1 MRRPWLAITL
11 VSVALGAGGGC
22 TCGKSPPSAAI
33 DAAPGDA
40 APAPSASAASPGDG
54 GASALFSLPIA
65 AARTRDE
72 RVFAAGLVA
81 ADKHVDVAVLDSR
94 GAVLSRST
102 VIDGAAWTSG
112 AELRFLAGPSGP
124 ALFFH
129 GVQNGKRA
137 DLVVRLDEAGR
148 AAGEPTAV
156 GPSPCRV
163 GDEIVWLAGGKA
175 KVLTLGSGQARAV
188 PLSSGEGEA
197 QVACGAD
204 DARVL
209 WEHEGDHDDEPVL
222 RRASDAGASR
232 RPLFRDADFPDDE
245 AREVAEYAWAGGLGW
260 IRVGQAG
267 SLALREAP
275 GAGLGPVKKI
285 ALKVGDD
292 DLVAVDST
300 LAAVFVIA
308 THEDEEAACDAGSV
322 APAVRAVRVDRAS
335 FDAKLVALAPG
346 SCGRERGPF
355 TTEAEGGKLYVTW
368 IERAKGRGRAGA
380 PIVGFGWAE
389 IGDSG
394 EPRTGFV
401 DVDADGLASAGCAHG
416 KCWVV
421 ALARPPGED
430 GMKPEPLRV
439 LSFP

>member
-1 MRRPWLAITL
+1 MRHAWLAVAA
-11 VSVALGAGGGC
+11 VSIALAAGGGC
-22 TCGKSPPSAAI
+22 TCGK
-33 DAAPGDA
+33 
-40 APAPSASAASPGDG
+40 ASPGAGLEAGADASAPVDAALAADDG
-54 GASALFSLPIA
+54 GAAPLFSLPIA
-65 AARTRDE
+65 ALRTRDE
-72 RVFAAGLVA
+72 RVFTAGLVA
-81 ADKHVDVAVLDSR
+81 ADKRIDLAVLDGQ
-94 GAVLSRST
+94 GARLSQST
-102 VIDGAAWTSG
+102 VIEGVGWTAG
-112 AELRFLAGPSGP
+112 AELRFFAGPSGP

-129 GVQNGKRA
+129 GARDGKRA
-137 DLVVRLDEAGR
+137 DVVVRLDEGGR
-148 AAGEPTAV
+148 RVGEPVPV
-156 GPSPCRV
+156 GASPCRV
-163 GDEIVWLAGGKA
+163 GDELVWLAGGKA
-175 KVLTLGSGQARAV
+175 KVLALSTGQVRSVA
-188 PLSSGEGEA
+188 LSSGEGEA

-222 RRASDAGASR
+222 RRTSDAGAAR
-232 RPLFRDADFPDDE
+232 RPVFRDADFPDDE
-245 AREVAEYAWAGGLGW
+245 AREVAEYAWAGGLGFV
-260 IRVGQAG
+260 RVGHEG

-300 LAAVFVIA
+300 LAAVYVVA
-308 THEDEEAACDAGSV
+308 AHEDEEAPCDAGSA
-322 APAVRAVRVDRAS
+322 APAVRAVRIDRAS
-335 FDAKLVALAPG
+335 FEAKIVPLAPAV
-346 SCGRERGPF
+346 CGRERGPF
-355 TTEAEGGKLYVTW
+355 STEAEAGKLFVW
-368 IERAKGRGRAGA
+368 WVERAKGRGRTGA
-380 PIVGFGWAE
+380 PIAGFGWAE

-439 LSFP
+439 RSFP